1 MYSTIDPQIND
12 EKLGAKNNDAFDA
25 NEKERVYS
33 SLERKPGQIDYATQS
48 IYDDSERVHSILETE
63 AGQNAYGGS
72 SNPGDKPAN
81 QGCLVDTGQV
91 YSTLDEEQ
99 DANASCNYVTVLPP
113 KLEPGQ
119 SDSSIYAELS
129 EQRAAENQYQSLVK
143 RKK

>member
-25 NEKERVYS
+25 NEKA
-33 SLERKPGQIDYATQS
+33 GQI
-48 IYDDSERVHSILETE
+48 
-63 AGQNAYGGS
+63 AYGGS

-81 QGCLVDTGQV
+81 QGCLEV

-99 DANASCNYVTVLPP
+99 DTNASCDYVTVLPP

>member
-12 EKLGAKNNDAFDA
+12 EKLGAKSNDAFDA

-33 SLERKPGQIDYATQS
+33 ILEQKPGQIDYATQS
-48 IYDDSERVHSILETE
+48 INDDSERVYSILETE
-63 AGQNAYGGS
+63 AGQIAYGGS

-81 QGCLVDTGQV
+81 QGCLEV
-91 YSTLDEEQ
+91 YSNLDEEQ
-99 DANASCNYVTVLPP
+99 DANASCDYVTVLPP